1 MSLLITNEMA
11 ILTSLLHLRAF
22 DAQNKHTSCLNHA
35 AWVIW
40 PSIIN
45 NAVDISNL

>member
-22 DAQNKHTSCLNHA
+22 DAQNKHTSCLNHS